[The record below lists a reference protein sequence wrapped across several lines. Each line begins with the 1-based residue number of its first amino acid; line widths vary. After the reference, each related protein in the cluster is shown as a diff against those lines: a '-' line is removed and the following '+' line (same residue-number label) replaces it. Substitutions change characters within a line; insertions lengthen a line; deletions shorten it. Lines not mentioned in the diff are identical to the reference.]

1 MNFETRLKS
10 ISDSDLLSTT
20 KRLAS
25 EERRIGIEV
34 LHHLREIDARKLFAS
49 LGLSSLFAYCIAE
62 LGYSEGGAH
71 RRISAMRLLRD
82 VPEYEV
88 KLERGEVTVATL
100 SQIQSF
106 LVQEKRQ
113 FGKNYST
120 EEKTELLAKVE
131 GKSSHQTERVL
142 ATLSPQSA
150 REEKARPI
158 NEEETEIRFTA
169 SRELMTKMERL
180 KQLLGHKP
188 KTQTYAGL
196 IEELVNLGIKKL
208 DPLEKADKNQRKEK
222 VATDEK
228 NTAKELSLTKAATEE
243 PSLPPVEVKNKIDD
257 QKTEEDFQNVKVLS
271 RYIPAATKRA
281 VWHRDGG
288 QCAFVDSKTGCRCES
303 RHSLEYEHIQ
313 PFALG
318 GGSSLE
324 NLKLLCPAHNR
335 YAAIQVFGLQKMQRF
350 WAK

>member
-1 MNFETRLKS
+1 LKS

-34 LHHLREIDARKLFAS
+34 LHHLKEIDARKLFAS
-49 LGLSSLFAYCIAE
+49 LGFSSLFAYCITE

-82 VPEYEV
+82 VPEYEA

-100 SQIQSF
+100 SQVQSF
-106 LVQEKRQ
+106 LNQEKKQ
-113 FGKNYST
+113 FGKDYSL

-131 GKSSHQTERVL
+131 GKSFHQTERVL
-142 ATLSPQSA
+142 ATVSPQSA

-169 SRELMTKMERL
+169 SRELMTKMEKLRN
-180 KQLLGHKP
+180 LLGHKP
-188 KTQTYAGL
+188 ETQTYAGL

-208 DPLEKADKNQRKEK
+208 DPLEKAEKNRQKEK
-222 VATDEK
+222 VKAERK
-228 NTAKELSLTKAATEE
+228 NTAKEISLVKAAAEE
-243 PSLPPVEVKNKIDD
+243 PSLPPVEVAVPSNDKMTND
-257 QKTEEDFQNVKVLS
+257 QKNGENFRNVKVMS
-271 RYIPAATKRA
+271 RYISAATKRS

-288 QCAFVDSKTGCRCES
+288 RCTFVDSKTGRRCGS
-303 RHSLEYEHIQ
+303 QHSLEYEHIQ

-318 GGSSLE
+318 GRSNLE

-350 WAK
+350 WEK